1 MSTQKKRLGD
11 ILIDCSLITEDQL
24 KQALS
29 FQRERGLKLGEALAE
44 LSLVTEDDIIWA
56 LGNQLNISF
65 IHLNP
70 DIVDSEVVRM
80 VTSDFAREHRLMPL
94 YKAGNQFNVCMV
106 DPLDSR
112 PIEYLEGKYGVS
124 VSVSICTLFDFEQ
137 TYSVIYAPLEVRD
150 KMAPDEIEGF
160 EKQSFERGIPKGMEG
175 PEKVINYIL
184 GQAIINKVNRIHC
197 EPSEKGVIVRF
208 RSNNVLSRKI
218 EVPMKVHYEVIS
230 RLKKLSHINVSG
242 ESADEGILVGHF
254 RVTVSNRQVNVQSIF
269 FPTINGEMVILK
281 LSDFGSILDQLGREA
296 KASIEEV
303 ARTLHANHG
312 VLYITGPH
320 ESGRT
325 TTSYCI
331 LSSYE
336 AESSK
341 LVTVEDPVIVTL
353 PGTTQIQIGSS
364 GINNGLDGFRLS
376 LMLDADIIY
385 LDDIGDKDLL
395 EEVAFA
401 GIGGKSIM
409 TSFLAHDASSSIVKL
424 IEMASDPVVLASSFC
439 GVLCQR
445 LIRVLCPKCRE
456 QTEMPAVLAEIIA
469 GSSPA
474 PKVYKA
480 TGCDGCNQ
488 TGYGN
493 KALISEFIPDSS
505 TLRQMIINRQNYQ
518 DFVSFARKQGVKSL
532 EDKALGMVLSG
543 ETSADEYLRLF

>member
-11 ILIDCSLITEDQL
+11 ILIDCNLITEDQL

-29 FQRERGLKLGEALAE
+29 FQRDKGLKLGEALAE

-70 DIVDSEVVRM
+70 DIVDNEVTQM
-80 VTSDFAREHRLMPL
+80 VTPDFARDHRLMPL

-112 PIEYLEGKYGVS
+112 PIEYLEGKYGVN

-137 TYSVIYAPLEVRD
+137 TYAAIYGPLEVQD
-150 KMAPDEIEGF
+150 KVATDEIEAS
-160 EKQSFERGIPKGMEG
+160 EKQSLERGIPKGMEG

-184 GQAIINKVNRIHC
+184 GQAIINNVNRIHF
-197 EPSEKGVIVRF
+197 EPSDKGVIIRF

-218 EVPMKVHYEVIS
+218 EVPMKVHHEVIS
-230 RLKKLSHINVSG
+230 RLKKLSHIGAPG
-242 ESADEGILVGHF
+242 ESEGEGVAVGHF
-254 RVTVSNRQVNVQSIF
+254 RVTVSSRQVNVQSIF

-281 LSDFGSILDQLGREA
+281 LSDFGSILDQLGRGA
-296 KASIEEV
+296 KSSIEEV
-303 ARTLHANHG
+303 ARALHANHG
-312 VLYITGPH
+312 ILYVTGPH

-336 AESSK
+336 AETHK
-341 LVTVEDPVIVTL
+341 LVTVEDPVVVTL
-353 PGTTQIQIGSS
+353 PKTTQIQVGAS
-364 GINNGLDGFRLS
+364 GINSGLDGFRLA

-385 LDDIGDKDLL
+385 LDDIGDKTLL
-395 EEVAFA
+395 EEVTFA

-409 TSFLAHDASSSIVKL
+409 TSFLAHDAASSLVKL
-424 IEMASDPVVLASSFC
+424 VEMAPDPVILASSLC

-445 LIRVLCPKCRE
+445 LIRVLCPNCRE
-456 QTEMPAVLAEIIA
+456 QTEVPAVLAEMLTD
-469 GSSPA
+469 SSQT
-474 PKVYKA
+474 PKVYRA
-480 TGCDGCNQ
+480 TGCDGCNH

-493 KALISEFIPDSS
+493 KTLIAEFIPDSP
-505 TLRQMIINRQNYQ
+505 TLRQMIINRQSYQ
-518 DFVSFARKQGVKSL
+518 DFISFARKQGIKSL
-532 EDKALGMVLSG
+532 EDKALEMVLSG
-543 ETSADEYLRLF
+543 ETSADEFLRLF